1 MKDYLEVARNC
12 FDNAKL
18 EFEIIAYPTASAA
31 MEAVKNGEID
41 CMFPANLTDFDG
53 ETQGYFMTA
62 PIMTTDISAIVA
74 VSEKDGFSS
83 KEHVTVAVNAGN
95 PNYNMFLVDNFPE
108 WRSVIFKD
116 TPECLK
122 AISEGRADCILM
134 SNYRTNNVSS
144 YCKKYNLTVVSTD
157 VKMEYSF
164 AVRRDNMVL
173 YSIMN
178 KAADVVPSSTINAAL
193 SYYFT
198 EDAKE
203 SFGEILVDN
212 IGLVLTVFLSVVA
225 LLLILLLYNVN
236 SRKKALASQK
246 LIKATE
252 HDPLT
257 GLYNKSFFYEYAAR
271 MYRTDPTRPMDAV
284 VINIEQ
290 FHAVNAIHGWE
301 FGDNVIRALGDE
313 IGAFISTHGG
323 IAGHSEAD
331 RFAIYFPHID
341 SYTDLFERMQKR
353 LVALSPSAGI
363 WLRMGIKPWEKGC
376 DPRQLIEQA
385 LVACSLARGRY
396 KDHMVVFDGNV
407 RDREHNE
414 QRLRNDLERA
424 IYEQE
429 FELYYQPRYDITAD
443 TPVLRSAEA
452 LVRWHHPELG
462 IISPG
467 DFVPLFEQNGQIS
480 EIDRYVWENVT
491 AQIARWKR
499 EYGVTVPVSVNISRV
514 DIYDPTLRERI
525 DGLLQ
530 KNGLDRSAIKLEITE
545 SAYTENADEVIEATV
560 ALRDAGYEIEMDDF
574 GTCYSS
580 LAMLS
585 SMPLNALKL
594 DRAFVKNIGR
604 DTKDD
609 RMVAVILDIAKT
621 LNIPVIAEGVETTQ
635 QLKLLKDLGCEYVQG
650 FYFSRPLPAS
660 EFEDTFLKNS

>member
-53 ETQGYFMTA
+53 ETQGNFMTA
-62 PIMTTDISAIVA
+62 PIMTTDISAIIA
-74 VSEKDGFSS
+74 ESEKDGFSS

-95 PNYNMFLVDNFPE
+95 SNYNMFLVDNFPE

-144 YCKKYNLTVVSTD
+144 YCKKYNLTVVSTG

-164 AVRRDNMVL
+164 AVRRDNTVL

-178 KAADVVPSSTINAAL
+178 KVADVVPSSTINAAL

-246 LIKATE
+246 LIKATV

-290 FHAVNAIHGWE
+290 FHAVNA
-301 FGDNVIRALGDE
+301 
-313 IGAFISTHGG
+313 
-323 IAGHSEAD
+323 
-331 RFAIYFPHID
+331 
-341 SYTDLFERMQKR
+341 
-353 LVALSPSAGI
+353 
-363 WLRMGIKPWEKGC
+363 
-376 DPRQLIEQA
+376 
-385 LVACSLARGRY
+385 
-396 KDHMVVFDGNV
+396 
-407 RDREHNE
+407 
-414 QRLRNDLERA
+414 
-424 IYEQE
+424 
-429 FELYYQPRYDITAD
+429 
-443 TPVLRSAEA
+443 
-452 LVRWHHPELG
+452 
-462 IISPG
+462 
-467 DFVPLFEQNGQIS
+467 
-480 EIDRYVWENVT
+480 
-491 AQIARWKR
+491 
-499 EYGVTVPVSVNISRV
+499 
-514 DIYDPTLRERI
+514 
-525 DGLLQ
+525 
-530 KNGLDRSAIKLEITE
+530 
-545 SAYTENADEVIEATV
+545 
-560 ALRDAGYEIEMDDF
+560 
-574 GTCYSS
+574 
-580 LAMLS
+580 
-585 SMPLNALKL
+585 LKL
-594 DRAFVKNIGR
+594 DRAFVKNIER